1 MFAISLGINE
11 RKKMF
16 ILVVV
21 GVIDSNF
28 DVSEKYSVVGLLPDL
43 LPGLFLSVT
52 RRFLQGTEEA
62 TIENGVGEDSVG
74 DEHFKIIITF

>member
-28 DVSEKYSVVGLLPDL
+28 DVSEKYSVVG
-43 LPGLFLSVT
+43 
-52 RRFLQGTEEA
+52 
-62 TIENGVGEDSVG
+62 
-74 DEHFKIIITF
+74 

>member
-1 MFAISLGINE
+1 
-11 RKKMF
+11 MF

-21 GVIDSNF
+21 GVVYTNF
-28 DVSEKYSVVGLLPDL
+28 DDTAEDKVVGELPDFL
-43 LPGLFLSVT
+43 LGLFVSVT

>member
-1 MFAISLGINE
+1 MHIASSLEKYHAVYSIWQISNWILTTCWSHDMFAISLGINE

-28 DVSEKYSVVGLLPDL
+28 DVSEKYSVVG
-43 LPGLFLSVT
+43 
-52 RRFLQGTEEA
+52 
-62 TIENGVGEDSVG
+62 
-74 DEHFKIIITF
+74 